1 MHFYNYY
8 RYELFKHLPQQR
20 SLSKEAK
27 AKAAKLLEMKANR
40 KMVQLEMSQE
50 TGNVVLLRD
59 LSNII
64 VSQRKGKTRNDIDAS
79 VKLSMDKYGIE

>member
-1 MHFYNYY
+1 M
-8 RYELFKHLPQQR
+8 PQQR

-27 AKAAKLLEMKANR
+27 AKAAKLLEMKANK

-50 TGNVVLLRD
+50 TGNVVLPRD
-59 LSNII
+59 LSNIM

-79 VKLSMDKYGIE
+79 VKLLMDKYGIE

>member
-1 MHFYNYY
+1 M
-8 RYELFKHLPQQR
+8 LLQL
-20 SLSKEAK
+20 LSIGAFQALATTTVSIEGSES
-27 AKAAKLLEMKANR
+27 KAAKLLEMKANK

-59 LSNII
+59 LSNIM

-79 VKLSMDKYGIE
+79 VKLLMDKYGTE

>member
-1 MHFYNYY
+1 M
-8 RYELFKHLPQQR
+8 PQQR

-27 AKAAKLLEMKANR
+27 VKAAKLLEMKANK

-59 LSNII
+59 LSNIM

-79 VKLSMDKYGIE
+79 VKLLMDKYGIE